1 MTGGRDTNTCSGQV
15 EEFLVEASKPALPV
29 NEVNF
34 EDPVTSL
41 ARAVLSPLGAVTP
54 QRCRTRVRTI

>member
-41 ARAVLSPLGAVTP
+41 ARAVLSPLGL
-54 QRCRTRVRTI
+54 